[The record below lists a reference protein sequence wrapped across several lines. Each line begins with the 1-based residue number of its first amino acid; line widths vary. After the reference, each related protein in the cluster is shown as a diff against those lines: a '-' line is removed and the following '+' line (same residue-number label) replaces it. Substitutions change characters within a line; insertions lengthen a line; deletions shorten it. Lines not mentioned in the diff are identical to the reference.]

1 MEQSILIIDDSKDI
15 HRLIRSALQEEPWR
29 IESAYDGPEG
39 LELAAAGKFDLILL
53 DLDLPSMNGFEVCRH
68 LKADPFTS
76 GAAVIFLTTLSG
88 TDERAC
94 ALKLGAADY
103 MTKPFDS
110 ENLKNRI
117 GQELRTQLPEYT
129 IATYANNVHFT
140 NRLR

>member
-15 HRLIRSALQEEPWR
+15 HRLIRSALEEEPWR
-29 IESAYDGPEG
+29 IESAYDGPAG
-39 LELAAAGKFDLILL
+39 LEMAAAGRFDLILL

-68 LKADPFTS
+68 LKADPYTS
-76 GAAVIFLTTLSG
+76 GATVIFLTTLSG

-110 ENLKNRI
+110 ENLKTRI
-117 GQELRTQLPEYT
+117 GQELLTKLPAYK
-129 IATYANNVHFT
+129 IATYADNIHLT